1 MLREEEFRRVVDGA
15 QPVGVHF
22 VNAEF
27 GRRSEAVFDA
37 AEDAIEI
44 MAVAFELQ
52 HAVHD
57 VLQHLRSGDASLF
70 CDVADEQNGHP
81 LLLGEL
87 K

>member
-1 MLREEEFRRVVDGA
+1 MLREEEFRRVVDRA
-15 QPVGVHF
+15 QTVGVHF
-22 VNAEF
+22 VNTQL
-27 GRRSEAVFDA
+27 GRRAEAVFDA

-52 HAVHD
+52 HAVHN

-70 CDVADEQNGHP
+70 CDVSDKQNGHP